1 MQPAAVSPS
10 RFAAL
15 RHRNFALL
23 WVGVIVSN
31 IGIWMQNVGQSWL
44 VLQLTNSPLWL
55 GLLGLSFAIPMVT
68 LPLIGGVV
76 TDRVHRVRLLYVT
89 QTGQML
95 LAFGLTITTYLGI
108 VTVWQILLVS
118 FLWATLLAF
127 DNPARQA
134 LVYDLVP
141 QEDLLNALSLN
152 AATYTG
158 AALIGPALAGIL
170 LVPFGAAV
178 LFFLN
183 AVTYLAVIFA
193 LMAMRGVVSRG
204 SAAPTSLGKAV
215 GTGLTYAWKTRYVLG
230 LLTLSALAA
239 VFGRSYQALLPIFA
253 RDIWDAGASGYGLL
267 LSAAGAGALIG
278 ALGLAAFGRDWRQGV
293 LMVISGIAFSVLLV
307 LFALSPSFGLGLLL
321 LFAAG
326 VAATVFTTLISTQLQ
341 ITSPHELRGRV
352 MSLYAIT
359 LIGLPSLGALA
370 VGAMAESLGGL
381 QGAPEAVV
389 IGAVILGVGV
399 LVATPM
405 LIRRDRRSLR
415 KPASAPDGPA

>member
-1 MQPAAVSPS
+1 
-10 RFAAL
+10 
-15 RHRNFALL
+15 
-23 WVGVIVSN
+23 
-31 IGIWMQNVGQSWL
+31 
-44 VLQLTNSPLWL
+44 
-55 GLLGLSFAIPMVT
+55 
-68 LPLIGGVV
+68 
-76 TDRVHRVRLLYVT
+76 
-89 QTGQML
+89 
-95 LAFGLTITTYLGI
+95 
-108 VTVWQILLVS
+108 
-118 FLWATLLAF
+118 
-127 DNPARQA
+127 
-134 LVYDLVP
+134 
-141 QEDLLNALSLN
+141 
-152 AATYTG
+152 
-158 AALIGPALAGIL
+158 
-170 LVPFGAAV
+170 
-178 LFFLN
+178 
-183 AVTYLAVIFA
+183 VTYLAVIFA